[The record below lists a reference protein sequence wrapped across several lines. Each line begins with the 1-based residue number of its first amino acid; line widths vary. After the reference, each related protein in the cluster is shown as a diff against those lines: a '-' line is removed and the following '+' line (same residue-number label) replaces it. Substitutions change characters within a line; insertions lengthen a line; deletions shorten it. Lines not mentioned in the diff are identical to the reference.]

1 MKAKY
6 INFSPSLF
14 ETLAIS
20 DGGQMWKMLPNMLFG
35 TFCSYLIGSYVIF
48 EVWKWWS
55 WWKRETDY
63 IIFSLDNLDLS
74 RAEEMRFIE
83 EGLCCYRFRNEW
95 SLSAR
100 PNIQLAV
107 LKLCDS
113 FYTILLCKHD
123 LCIFNSNK
131 SHSTAWTWM
140 RTYSTTLFLSHS
152 IHYFLYLNI

>member
-1 MKAKY
+1 MLKMKAKY
-6 INFSPSLF
+6 IFSPSLF

-20 DGGQMWKMLPNMLFG
+20 DGGQMWMMLPNMLFG

-83 EGLCCYRFRNEW
+83 EGLCVIVFEISGHFQQDQTFNLRFLNFVIVFIQFCFANMICAFSIQTNHIPQHGPEW
-95 SLSAR
+95 EH
-100 PNIQLAV
+100 IQQRCFSV
-107 LKLCDS
+107 IPYIT
-113 FYTILLCKHD
+113 FYI
-123 LCIFNSNK
+123 
-131 SHSTAWTWM
+131 
-140 RTYSTTLFLSHS
+140 
-152 IHYFLYLNI
+152 